1 MTCTKC
7 GSSNVNVQ
15 MVSES
20 QLKNKHHSILYWLF
34 IGWWWIPL
42 LWICLTMPMI
52 FVKLFGHK
60 KQKLVRQSVKT
71 VDIVGKYNKQKR
83 VMCFIFA
90 ERHTLPKDITT
101 WKVITFVLYMKS
113 LLFSSVN
120 KKYLKKWRFFYGS
133 KN

>member
-34 IGWWWIPL
+34 IGWWWRPL
-42 LWICLTMPMI
+42 LWFCLTIPMI

-60 KQKLVRQSVKT
+60 KQK
-71 VDIVGKYNKQKR
+71 IVTKHSSMAVCQDCG
-83 VMCFIFA
+83 
-90 ERHTLPKDITT
+90 HS
-101 WKVITFVLYMKS
+101 WKV
-113 LLFSSVN
+113 
-120 KKYLKKWRFFYGS
+120 
-133 KN
+133 